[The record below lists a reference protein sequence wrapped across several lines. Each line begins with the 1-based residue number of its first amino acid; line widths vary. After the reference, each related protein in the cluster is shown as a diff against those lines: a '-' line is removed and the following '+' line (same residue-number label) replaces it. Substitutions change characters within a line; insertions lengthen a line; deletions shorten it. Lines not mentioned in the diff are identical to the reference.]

1 MNFMNVVDGEE
12 TKQGF
17 VDLICPDDSEEE
29 NDAKSLQLF
38 FCLAIPSSG
47 LTEKAYF
54 HVQQFLTIPLG
65 KFFRA
70 THSLKSL
77 RIISGAS

>member
-1 MNFMNVVDGEE
+1 MNVVDGEE

-38 FCLAIPSSG
+38 F
-47 LTEKAYF
+47 
-54 HVQQFLTIPLG
+54 FLSYS
-65 KFFRA
+65 FFRS
-70 THSLKSL
+70 H
-77 RIISGAS
+77 

>member
-1 MNFMNVVDGEE
+1 MNVVDGEE

-17 VDLICPDDSEEE
+17 VDLICPNDSEEE

-38 FCLAIPSSG
+38 FLAIPSLG

-70 THSLKSL
+70 IH
-77 RIISGAS
+77 IH